1 MLAFSTVSW
10 ILVNRNPET
19 INFFPSSDFRYSKF
33 FFKVSRCFGFKVRA
47 VDFREYKDE
56 SKDILKEIGVDEESS
71 DSEAEFEDDTSPWK
85 KSNVVIIESDE
96 EDDWN
101 LLQINLCV
109 FF

>member
-1 MLAFSTVSW
+1 M
-10 ILVNRNPET
+10 
-19 INFFPSSDFRYSKF
+19 
-33 FFKVSRCFGFKVRA
+33 FKVSRCFGFKVGA

-56 SKDILKEIGVDEESS
+56 SKDILKEIGVDEEGS
-71 DSEAEFEDDTSPWK
+71 DSEAEFEDDISPWK

-96 EDDWN
+96 EDDLS